1 MKDKENTSAQNNTGA
16 AQSKHHGAD
25 EQKHGK
31 HHDAVDLESLE
42 QEVNPEPRK
51 SSAAVEELKKQLA
64 QEKDKYIRLAAE
76 YDNFRKR
83 SARERESLFNDA
95 YSDAVAAFLPLYDNL
110 ERALANPCADESYK
124 KGVELIMKQF
134 NDIFAKLQIEQTP
147 GVGQPFDPNYHNAVI
162 HIESDEFPENTVAE
176 VLQKGFIMKDR
187 VLRYAMVK
195 AAN

>member
-1 MKDKENTSAQNNTGA
+1 MKDKENTSAQNNNGA
-16 AQSKHHGAD
+16 AQSKHHDAD

-31 HHDAVDLESLE
+31 RHDAVDLESLE

-95 YSDAVAAFLPLYDNL
+95 YSDAVTAFLPLYDNL

-147 GVGQPFDPNYHNAVI
+147 GAGQPFDPNYHNAVI